1 MVDKE
6 SLMSSLF
13 TGTENITKEETR
25 NIYLDKLK
33 TFHTGEYE
41 HVFSVE
47 EDADMISLMEDIKDN
62 GVLEPILVRPDSEDK
77 YEIIAGHRRVYASR
91 KLGLEKI
98 KAVILDYD
106 DDTAIKVMIL
116 TNLKKRSE
124 IKPSEKAFAYKTYME
139 ANKRQGLR
147 TDIVKEE
154 KGAGSELSEK
164 LNESKQ
170 NIYRTIKL
178 TKLIPQFLQLVD
190 DKTIKLSAG
199 INLSYISE
207 DIQNK
212 IYEIIKIRSYS
223 ITTLK
228 SNELK
233 EQYIKN
239 GLNNLTDIE
248 NIFKAEDNDNI
259 KNNEKNEKISIDF
272 LNDVLPSYIQER
284 TSSEKL
290 EYLKKVIE
298 LQKQT
303 EEYMKNV
310 NA

>member
-147 TDIVKEE
+147 TDLLKEE
-154 KGAGSELSEK
+154 KGASREITEKYFDNERTARRYIRLTRLIPELLNMVDLKKIDFSSAVNLTFLNEDLQGMTYELIKKGELIDVCTSKIIKDKFNEGCLTDENGLKDIFKTQTLKSEITKIDNK
-164 LNESKQ
+164 LNKLLPRAVKNESKE
-170 NIYRTIKL
+170 NKKEYIVKAIK
-178 TKLIPQFLQLVD
+178 
-190 DKTIKLSAG
+190 A
-199 INLSYISE
+199 
-207 DIQNK
+207 
-212 IYEIIKIRSYS
+212 YEGKRIR
-223 ITTLK
+223 
-228 SNELK
+228 E
-233 EQYIKN
+233 
-239 GLNNLTDIE
+239 
-248 NIFKAEDNDNI
+248 
-259 KNNEKNEKISIDF
+259 
-272 LNDVLPSYIQER
+272 
-284 TSSEKL
+284 
-290 EYLKKVIE
+290 
-298 LQKQT
+298 
-303 EEYMKNV
+303 
-310 NA
+310 